1 MTLAPMP
8 IILPTPAQARN
19 LTRDPAF
26 QTLLDDRRVLGFE
39 IHTVHTEGMS
49 AVSFSSNVRVLVPNG
64 DGVRWLEGH
73 KAIRDAGVPGLV
85 EACFVLLE
93 GVRDFIDPDT
103 ISLLWCEYNPRPYD
117 KVGCRCLFL
126 TRHALVVGVGY
137 PEASIEREL
146 RRLETCLALVAAE
159 HTDRAWKEAELDVG
173 GIATMIVD
181 QPDTSA
187 HARLRLHPIVAET
200 FAVWSKAYPV
210 WTDPKWRIGP
220 PQM

>member
-8 IILPTPAQARN
+8 LVQPTPAQARN
-19 LTRDPAF
+19 LTRNPTF
-26 QTLLDDRRVLGFE
+26 QDLLDDGRVLGFE
-39 IHTVHTEGMS
+39 IHTVHTEEVS
-49 AVSFSSNVRVLVPNG
+49 AVSFSSNVRVLVPHG
-64 DGVRWLEGH
+64 DGVHWLEGH

-93 GVRDFIDPDT
+93 GVRDFIDTDT

-137 PEASIEREL
+137 PESSIEREL
-146 RRLETCLALVAAE
+146 RRLETCLALVAE
-159 HTDRAWKEAELDVG
+159 DHTDRAWKEAELDVG
-173 GIATMIVD
+173 GIGAMIVV

-187 HARLRLHPIVAET
+187 HARLRLYPIVAET
-200 FAVWSKAYPV
+200 FAVWSKAYPE
-210 WTDPKWRIGP
+210 WADSKWRIGP